1 MLFLGS
7 SGNKQLK
14 RKMYEAQEIWAIP
27 QKREFF
33 MMMVKGDATLTTVSW
48 PRETPV
54 QIRLNSFSIA
64 KIEVAKGNM
73 SLI

>member
-1 MLFLGS
+1 MGYTSEERIFHDDGEGS
-7 SGNKQLK
+7 
-14 RKMYEAQEIWAIP
+14 P
-27 QKREFF
+27 
-33 MMMVKGDATLTTVSW
+33 TLTTMSW

-64 KIEVAKGNM
+64 KIEVAKENM

>member
-14 RKMYEAQEIWAIP
+14 RKIYEAQGIWVIP

-64 KIEVAKGNM
+64 KIEVAKENM